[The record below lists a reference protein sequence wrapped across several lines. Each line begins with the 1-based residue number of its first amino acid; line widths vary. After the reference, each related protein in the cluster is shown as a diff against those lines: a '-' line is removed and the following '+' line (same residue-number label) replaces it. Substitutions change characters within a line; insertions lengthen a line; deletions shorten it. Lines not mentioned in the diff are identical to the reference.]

1 MTGPRRDDDLE
12 SRPTEAPAPSD
23 APWEAANG
31 EAAAS
36 KRISTPTATPQGL
49 TYTVYGR
56 TDVGLVREH
65 NEDNLLVAEL
75 GSEAVPLPSH
85 EESIG
90 QVSERGLAL
99 AVCDGMGGAAA
110 GEVASQMAVNALF
123 EVLRGEDPPI
133 DRDAFARRLVEAVEE
148 AGTRIYN
155 AAKKDRTRRG
165 MGTTATV
172 AGLIDKVLF
181 VAQVGDSRCYL
192 LRKGRLYLLTKD
204 QSLVNQ
210 LIEAGQL
217 TEDEAEAFEHSN
229 IILQALGTTEKVS
242 VDLTFVELRRGDR
255 LLVCSDGLSGLVH
268 SEVIEE
274 EMACIASLDRLAERL
289 IELANVAGGHDN
301 ITCIVADFDGEDLPE
316 PDDVAPFYQQYP
328 LPRPDKDDEPS
339 FRPPVIKSMLP
350 RPMPAVRKVLRD
362 RAAEANRAKRMS
374 IGSAAAV
381 ALLFGL
387 LAFLAVTA
395 LDESPSSQLTIAVD
409 QPPPPVYVDADAPV
423 EVRVSSSVE
432 DGHLYVNGRNYGPI
446 PSGEPVLLELI
457 PGAYQFEARKGE
469 AAPVA
474 AVVLVEPGLP
484 RDVLL
489 TPSRIADEQNPELE
503 PQEER

>member
-1 MTGPRRDDDLE
+1 MNGPRRDADDLE
-12 SRPTEAPAPSD
+12 ARPTEAPDPSG
-23 APWEAANG
+23 PSWETAGKERDRAT
-31 EAAAS
+31 
-36 KRISTPTATPQGL
+36 RISKSKAPPEGL
-49 TYTVYGR
+49 TFALYGR
-56 TDVGLVREH
+56 TAIGLVREH

-75 GSEAVPLPSH
+75 GTRSEPLPS
-85 EESIG
+85 EEELSG
-90 QVSERGLAL
+90 EVSERGIAL

-110 GEVASQMAVNALF
+110 GEVASQMAVDALY
-123 EVLRGEDPPI
+123 EVLSGEEPPA
-133 DRDAFARRLVEAVEE
+133 DRDAFAHRLVDAVEE
-148 AGTRIYN
+148 AGARIYN

-192 LRKGRLYLLTKD
+192 LRNGRLQLLTKD

-255 LLVCSDGLSGLVH
+255 LLLCSDGLSGLVH
-268 SEVIEE
+268 SDVIEE
-274 EMACIASLDRLAERL
+274 EMACIASLPRLAERL

-301 ITCIVADFDGEDLPE
+301 ITCIVADFDGEELPE
-316 PDDVAPFYQQYP
+316 PDEVVPFYQQYP
-328 LPRPDKDDEPS
+328 LPRRRPDDEPS
-339 FRPPVIKSMLP
+339 FRQPVIKSMLP
-350 RPMPAVRKVLRD
+350 RPMPAVRRVLRE
-362 RAAEANRAKRMS
+362 RAESNREQRWS

-387 LAFLAVTA
+387 VAFIVVTT
-395 LDESPSSQLTIAVD
+395 LDRQPSSPFSEPIE
-409 QPPPPVYVDADAPV
+409 QPPAPAYADAKAPV
-423 EVRVSSSVE
+423 EVRVSSDIE
-432 DGHLYVNGRNYGPI
+432 DGHLYVNGRNYGPL
-446 PSGEPVLLELI
+446 PLGESVLLELV
-457 PGAYQFEARKGE
+457 PGAYQFEARKDE

-474 AVVLVEPGLP
+474 EVVLVEPGLP
-484 RDVLL
+484 RNVRL
-489 TPSRIADEQNPELE
+489 TPPLDAVDPDFGSQQL
-503 PQEER
+503 EER